1 MSLVCPF
8 LRDRLSCCY
17 YKTRLLSSRT
27 MRFVLELFCD
37 TVVLNLQKCILDGI
51 TYSFPILGSC
61 MSPQVLLRLVS
72 HGACSLHSTCPVLTM
87 ICLRLYLVQ
96 EIRNS
101 IDEPCYTVWL
111 KRSNLCASMRFSAHV
126 PLKKF
131 KLIFS
136 IWLHQQCLTCSEVA
150 LNEAVSQMSPCDAWS
165 TALSRLFGCIDR

>member
-27 MRFVLELFCD
+27 MRFVLRI
-37 TVVLNLQKCILDGI
+37 VLWHCCLEPSKMY
-51 TYSFPILGSC
+51 TILGSC

-101 IDEPCYTVWL
+101 IGEPCYTVWL

-131 KLIFS
+131 KLIFYYLVIPAMS
-136 IWLHQQCLTCSEVA
+136 HLLWGCSQWSCVTDESMRCLVYRSVQA
-150 LNEAVSQMSPCDAWS
+150 LWVH
-165 TALSRLFGCIDR
+165 R